1 MPVAACGVV
10 VGTAT
15 CPRQVPL
22 EKYGGSMNTIDT
34 LVLRLLTLAE
44 VVLVVLALLGQALPL
59 GTLCPQVWP
68 QVWLRVLEV
77 ITALRWAVM

>member
-1 MPVAACGVV
+1 MPVAACVVV
-10 VGTAT
+10 VGTPT

-22 EKYGGSMNTIDT
+22 AKYRGSMNIIDT

-44 VVLVVLALLGQALPL
+44 VVLVVLALLGQAVSL
-59 GTLCPQVWP
+59 GTLCRQVWP
-68 QVWLRVLEV
+68 QVWPQVLEV

>member
-1 MPVAACGVV
+1 MPAAACV
-10 VGTAT
+10 VGTPS
-15 CPRQVPL
+15 CPRKVPL
-22 EKYGGSMNTIDT
+22 AKYRGSMNIIDT

-68 QVWLRVLEV
+68 QVLEV

>member
-1 MPVAACGVV
+1 
-10 VGTAT
+10 
-15 CPRQVPL
+15 
-22 EKYGGSMNTIDT
+22 MNTIDT

-44 VVLVVLALLGQALPL
+44 VVLVVLTLLGQALPL

-68 QVWLRVLEV
+68 QVSPQVLEV

>member
-1 MPVAACGVV
+1 MPVAACVV
-10 VGTAT
+10 VLETPT
-15 CPRQVPL
+15 CPRLVPL
-22 EKYGGSMNTIDT
+22 ERHGGSMNIIDT

-68 QVWLRVLEV
+68 QVWPQVLEV